1 MDRDRERGRGGGRP
15 GPAPGQLL
23 DKVRQLRAKI
33 AQDVYDVAG
42 WDQVWEE
49 LKVMQLSEETRPI
62 YEELSAAFPTKADVW
77 CKYSE
82 LELAAGNLDGLR
94 DIFKRCL
101 MSVPSLELWA
111 LYMKLIRRTNK
122 GKGADG
128 VVEIRNALHF
138 TLERVGQDINSGP
151 FWQDM
156 LQLLQS
162 AKAGTPEFTAL
173 FPQAIPGQEDN
184 TRMAA
189 VRRVYQQAV
198 TVPHHHLD
206 GLWRDYQRFENDG
219 PNKQFAKKV
228 LDEWSPKYQAAKAV
242 YRERRRR
249 AAVLSYALWPLP
261 PGKGGLLQDQQAQLW
276 REYLAYERT
285 NPQGLEP
292 AVLQSRVSL
301 ASDQA
306 LICFLYFPDFW
317 LEYADWHAACGRP
330 EEAANSLTKGQAS
343 LPQCLQ
349 LRMLAADLHE
359 RTGAPEQAV
368 AIYEGLAV
376 NLEKQQAIQRGT
388 LAAAEAGPLLPM
400 NAEQGEVVWVQY
412 MQLLRRVDG
421 DFPSRK
427 LFLRARKWQQ
437 ALQANE
443 YGCWR
448 LYADAALLEWRR
460 GRDAAAARNIF
471 EKGLEDARIFRE
483 PQYAIAYLDLL
494 CGLGDLDNAR
504 ALLARVLADE
514 ANAKCVMLWQRY
526 IAFEGMS
533 GDLAAVVEVER
544 QAMAALRGE
553 EAEQLRAALPLI
565 RRDFTLLRSP
575 LELRRILGLPAAPID
590 GGASGGGGGPTPGA
604 PPGSNIRP
612 PSAYTNAG
620 GAAAGQEPQ
629 PLKQLPPQLGLF
641 INSLPPPQA
650 VEGIVPDVD
659 QVIDALLT
667 MDLTAGTVLQVCLDL
682 ESGKTLSQMGQP
694 PGATSPDHPPYPH
707 PHMQE
712 PPGPH
717 YGRPEG
723 PGGPPY
729 GGPPGPYGYGQGSPG
744 PVPRGGGGYP
754 EPYGDGPPG
763 GQDEY
768 GKRRYQYG
776 YDPNQ
781 GDDDD
786 GYDNGYGGGR
796 DLYHQRLRRRMDQ

>member
-15 GPAPGQLL
+15 GPSPGQLL

-33 AQDVYDVAG
+33 SQDVYDLTG
-42 WDQVWEE
+42 WDQAWEE
-49 LKVMQLSEETRPI
+49 LKSLQLSDETRAI
-62 YEELSAAFPTKADVW
+62 YEELVAAFPTKADVW

-82 LELAAGNLDGLR
+82 LELAAGNLPGLKA
-94 DIFKRCL
+94 IFQRCL
-101 MSVPSLELWA
+101 MAVPSLELWA
-111 LYMKLIRRTNK
+111 LYMKFIRRSNK
-122 GKGADG
+122 SKGADG
-128 VVEIRNALHF
+128 VVEIRNALEF
-138 TLERVGQDINSGP
+138 TLERAGQDINSGP
-151 FWQDM
+151 FWQDL

-162 AKAGTPEFTAL
+162 AKAGTPEFGAL
-173 FPQAIPGQEDN
+173 FPQAMVGQEDN
-184 TRMAA
+184 ARMAA

-198 TVPHHHLD
+198 TIPHHHLD

-242 YRERRRR
+242 YRERRKR

-261 PGKGGLLQDQQAQLW
+261 SGKGGLLQDQQAQLW

-285 NPQGLEP
+285 NPQGLDP
-292 AVLQSRVSL
+292 PVLLSRVSL
-301 ASDQA
+301 AFDQA

-317 LEYADWHAACGRP
+317 LEYAEWHTSCGRP
-330 EEAANSLTKGQAS
+330 DAAGSALTKGQAA

-349 LRMLAADLHE
+349 LRMLAADLAE
-359 RTGAPEQAV
+359 RTGSPEQAV
-368 AIYEGLAV
+368 AIYEGLAL
-376 NLEKQQAIQRGT
+376 NLEQQQAVTRGS
-388 LAAAEAGPLLPM
+388 LPAAE
-400 NAEQGEVVWVQY
+400 GELVWVQY
-412 MQLLRRVDG
+412 MQLLRRVEG
-421 DFPSRK
+421 DFHSRK
-427 LFLRARKWQQ
+427 LFLRARKWHLGLP
-437 ALQANE
+437 AGE
-443 YGCWR
+443 HGCWR

-471 EKGLEDARIFRE
+471 EKGLEDTRIFRE

-504 ALLARVLADE
+504 ALLARVLGDE
-514 ANAKCVMLWQRY
+514 TNAKCVTLWQRY

-553 EAEQLRAALPLI
+553 EAEQLKSALPLI
-565 RRDFTLLRSP
+565 RCH
-575 LELRRILGLPAAPID
+575 GD
-590 GGASGGGGGPTPGA
+590 GSGAVGGGGGSG

-612 PSAYTNAG
+612 PSAYTYSGA
-620 GAAAGQEPQ
+620 AAAGQEPQ

-659 QVIDALLT
+659 QVIEALLT

-682 ESGKTLSQMGQP
+682 ESGKTLAHMGQP
-694 PGATSPDHPPYPH
+694 QQGGPPPDQPPYPH
-707 PHMQE
+707 GHPHMQQE

-717 YGRPEG
+717 FGRPE

-744 PVPRGGGGYP
+744 PGPRGGGGGGGGYS

-763 GQDEY
+763 GPDEY

-776 YDPNQ
+776 YDPNE
-781 GDDDD
+781 GGEDD